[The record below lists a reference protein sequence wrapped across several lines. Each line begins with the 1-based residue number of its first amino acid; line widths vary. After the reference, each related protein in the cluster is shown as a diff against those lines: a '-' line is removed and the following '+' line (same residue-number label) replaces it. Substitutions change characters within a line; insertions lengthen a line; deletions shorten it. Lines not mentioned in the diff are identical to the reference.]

1 MVPTAAPPTGEIEI
15 PREPELQETAE
26 ETTRN
31 TVADKVEPGLLS
43 PIAQQMETHTASGS
57 QSPHLPAADMS
68 PADAPIEASPATM
81 EVTPAESYS
90 APLPADPRP
99 SR

>member
-43 PIAQQMETHTASGS
+43 PIAQQMETHTPAPAE
-57 QSPHLPAADMS
+57 PHLPQR
-68 PADAPIEASPATM
+68 T
-81 EVTPAESYS
+81 
-90 APLPADPRP
+90 
-99 SR
+99 